1 MSLSSLSVMKKLDV
15 VDPCY
20 NIHLYNCYLYMAVI
34 DHLKSALNVNVKQN
48 QYIIKFLITLQCNRR
63 CST

>member
-1 MSLSSLSVMKKLDV
+1 MSLSSLSVRKKLDV

-34 DHLKSALNVNVKQN
+34 DHLKPALNVQRKTKPVYN
-48 QYIIKFLITLQCNRR
+48 
-63 CST
+63 

>member
-1 MSLSSLSVMKKLDV
+1 MSLSSLSVRKKLDV

-34 DHLKSALNVNVKQN
+34 DHLKSALNVQRKTKPVYKVFNH
-48 QYIIKFLITLQCNRR
+48 ITV
-63 CST
+63 

>member
-1 MSLSSLSVMKKLDV
+1 MSLSSISVRKKLDV

-34 DHLKSALNVNVKQN
+34 DHLKSALNVQRKTKPVYN
-48 QYIIKFLITLQCNRR
+48 
-63 CST
+63 